1 MTSLRFVG
9 NLHFMGQQWPV
20 DFTINIP
27 DDQPTPPGDGIYR
40 ANIDPITEPF
50 ELNPADRG
58 LPIEIRPHAGRKIT
72 VQAVAA
78 AAADQDKDALLAAR
92 FPWLADCFTVSPAK
106 PDPVAADIQR
116 LANVPEQVLLKPDGT
131 INKSAVARELGY
143 TAGGGKW
150 AHINEIATRLR
161 SRLRG
166 AA

>member
-1 MTSLRFVG
+1 MTELRFVG
-9 NLHFMGQQWPV
+9 NLLFMGQQWPV
-20 DFTINIP
+20 DFTVNIP
-27 DDQPTPPGDGIYR
+27 DDPASPGDGIYR
-40 ANIDPITEPF
+40 ATIEPITEPF
-50 ELNPADRG
+50 ELNTADRA

-78 AAADQDKDALLAAR
+78 ADGDQDKDALLAAR
-92 FPWLADCFTVSPAK
+92 FPWLADCFTVAPAK
-106 PDPVAADIQR
+106 PDQVAADLQR
-116 LANVPEQVLLKPDGT
+116 LVDVPPEALLKPDGSV
-131 INKSAVARELGY
+131 NKSAVARELGY